1 MDKNIPDNRLI
12 NDLKKQIGELT
23 NQRDEALADL
33 KHYKEIKKKLNILFK
48 HVPDV
53 IWIISLKDMSTEF
66 ITPSVYNMLGYT
78 AAEVCSIPHKQL
90 VTKESYNRVFTY
102 LDYVLGR
109 VGKGLESPTAVHRLT
124 IDYKHRNGSIVPAE
138 IIVRGYLDENG
149 RLTQLIGM
157 SKDISKRQKVERSL
171 EISETRYKDIF
182 ETSPNT
188 IYITSFDGR
197 LVDANP
203 AAVSLFGCKDR
214 DELMEHR
221 ITDFYEN
228 TRQRSR
234 FQDEMRDNGFVTD
247 YPLTLKKL
255 DGTIMDCT
263 LTSILRCSDD
273 GQVIG
278 YQGIIRDMTEEN
290 RLRSQ
295 LIQAQKMEAV
305 ATLAGGIAHNF
316 NNILMT
322 IQGNTSLLLMKTD
335 PTAPAFQKLEK
346 IEEYIRY
353 GSDLSNQLL
362 GFFRGGTTKKSTT
375 NINRL
380 LANGVKM
387 FSRSRKEVGIKTIFT
402 ANAWPVSVDK
412 GQIEQVMM
420 NLFVNARQAMP
431 PEGGQIVVQTQNVVI
446 RDGQTP
452 SPGIPFGNYVK
463 ISVADTGTG
472 MDKETSEK
480 IFDPFFTTKKPG
492 EGTGL
497 GLSTAYGIIKNHGGH
512 IDVYSEP
519 GKGTIFHILL
529 PASEAPPEEVKKKAA
544 AKPLTGSETIL
555 IIDDEEI
562 IRETGCSMLEEL
574 GYKVMTAESGD
585 RGLAILSEE
594 KENISLVILDMIM
607 PEMNGARTYEHIRAL
622 APDTKVL
629 LSSGYPKNGQAEEI
643 LAAGCN
649 GFIQKPFN
657 LSELSVKIR
666 EMIDGLFT
674 NPTTLL

>member
-1 MDKNIPDNRLI
+1 MSDNQIIDDLENRI
-12 NDLKKQIGELT
+12 NEITK
-23 NQRDEALADL
+23 QRDQALTEL
-33 KHYKEIKKKLNILFK
+33 EHFRELEKKLNMLFK

-53 IWIISLKDMSTEF
+53 VWIVSLTDMSTVF
-66 ITPSVYNMLGYT
+66 ITSSIYNMIGYT
-78 AAEVCSIPHKQL
+78 PEEISHIPHKKL
-90 VTKESYNRVFTY
+90 ITEESYDHIATY
-102 LDYVLGR
+102 LNNVLAR
-109 VGKGLESPTAVHRLT
+109 VEKGLESPTAVHRLT
-124 IDYKHRNGSIVPAE
+124 IDYRHKNGSIVPAE
-138 IIVRGYLDENG
+138 IIARGYIGENG
-149 RLTQLIGM
+149 RLVQVIGI
-157 SKDISKRQKVERSL
+157 SKDISQRQKAERFL
-171 EISETRYKDIF
+171 EISEARYKNIV
-182 ETSPNT
+182 ETSPNA

-197 LVDANP
+197 FVDANP
-203 AAVSLFGCKDR
+203 AAVSLFGCKSR
-214 DELMEHR
+214 AELSEHL
-221 ITDFYEN
+221 ITEFYEN
-228 TRQRSR
+228 PEQRTA
-234 FQDEMRDNGFVTD
+234 FQDEMRHNSFVKD
-247 YPLTLKKL
+247 YPVKFKKL
-255 DGTIMDCT
+255 DGTIMDCG
-263 LTSILRCSDD
+263 LTSILRRSDD

-295 LIQAQKMEAV
+295 LVQAQKMEAI

-335 PTAPAFQKLEK
+335 PADPAFRKLEK

-353 GSDLSNQLL
+353 GSELSNQLL
-362 GFFRGGTTKKSTT
+362 GFFRGGTTKKSST

-380 LANGVKM
+380 LANSVKM
-387 FSRSRKEVGIKTIFT
+387 FSRSRKEVDIKTMF
-402 ANAWPVSVDK
+402 AKNAWPVIVDK
-412 GQIEQVMM
+412 GQIEQIMM

-431 PEGGQIVVQTQNVVI
+431 DGGQIVVQTQNLAI
-446 RDGQTP
+446 THAQATAMD
-452 SPGIPFGNYVK
+452 IPCCNYLK

-472 MDKETSEK
+472 MDRKTAEK

-529 PASEAPPEEVKKKAA
+529 PASENTPEKAKRKAPDRL
-544 AKPLTGSETIL
+544 LTGTETIL

-562 IRETGCSMLEEL
+562 IRETGCGMLEEL
-574 GYKVMTAESGD
+574 GYKVMPAESGD

-594 KENISLVILDMIM
+594 KENIDLVILDMIM
-607 PEMNGARTYEHIRAL
+607 PEMNGTRTYEHIRAL
-622 APDTKVL
+622 TPGMKVL
-629 LSSGYPKNGQAEEI
+629 LSSGYPKNGQAAEI

-657 LSELSVKIR
+657 LSELSVKVR
-666 EMIDGLFT
+666 EMIESA
-674 NPTTLL
+674 